1 MRRAPTIC
9 DRSYDTRIRERQAKR
24 IKKHRKEAVREGIYI
39 YIYII
44 IYIYICIYIYVY
56 HEKSVSEKLGN
67 ERRVAVAQKN
77 IRIIVSF
84 DLPES
89 TVHNRN
95 VRKFGEVPWIRSMVI
110 CGSSINFTNF
120 TWRIL
125 GRRLTIW
132 VPQKSGNQT

>member
-1 MRRAPTIC
+1 M
-9 DRSYDTRIRERQAKR
+9 
-24 IKKHRKEAVREGIYI
+24 
-39 YIYII
+39 
-44 IYIYICIYIYVY
+44 
-56 HEKSVSEKLGN
+56 SEKLGN